1 MNISP
6 SIRIG
11 LAGFI
16 LALGLA
22 MTQEQDKKP
31 STIIEGVK
39 GVEQEAVESVKK
51 VEPSTATPVAESSAV
66 GVKKVDGV
74 NSIDGVKTPAPNSV
88 KPVTQPPPVGS
99 AVNSIRAVKGV
110 QGIVVPKQRNL
121 EAALLIESGA
131 GPTGPAAAAA
141 AAGLFGPPG
150 IAPGPPSEEDG
161 RVDFQEFEKQN
172 TPGS

>member
-11 LAGFI
+11 LAGSI

-131 GPTGPAAAAA
+131 GPTGAA